1 MILNVNL
8 QCWGNIAKGCRYGNA
23 HKYFMLLQIFN
34 IHTACRL
41 AAGTQYNSNEVRD
54 TTTMVSLI
62 FLAHPKYLLRFFYF
76 LPRLLRLVHS
86 QTFINAPP

>member
-34 IHTACRL
+34 IQTACRL
-41 AAGTQYNSNEVRD
+41 AAGTQYNSNEVKD
-54 TTTMVSLI
+54 TTTMVSQSVE
-62 FLAHPKYLLRFFYF
+62 KTRN
-76 LPRLLRLVHS
+76 S
-86 QTFINAPP
+86 G